1 MQLDEPFNIP
11 QNPAR
16 ILPPL
21 LTLLAATIN
30 NPGLH
35 HEMSYYA
42 LLQARVNDPN
52 PSQA

>member
-21 LTLLAATIN
+21 LTLLAATTN
-30 NPGLH
+30 KPGIH
-35 HEMSYYA
+35 HKMSYGA

-52 PSQA
+52 LDQA